1 MKEYYYFIVE
11 GVHDTAA
18 LRRFLKLFNIKSV
31 TQIERI
37 DSFWKRTIPTSF
49 PHNGDLQKRMPV
61 PQFFQNDEISIAIQT
76 AGGDSKIVDAFEGL
90 WNIDY
95 EKLSGLA
102 IFCDAD
108 DQTAEYRF
116 NDLTSYLTDNIDEE
130 YKILFENL
138 EFNQINVSP
147 MKFSIFVFPNNK
159 DDGTLEK
166 LLLEGGEVVYPHLLD
181 EARKY
186 VASIPEEYKR
196 HWRPSSESKVLFGVV
211 ANVLKPGK
219 ANQVSI
225 QDNEWISLKTIEQ
238 VNQVRLYEFLKTF
251 IFNM

>member
-1 MKEYYYFIVE
+1 MRKYYYFIVE
-11 GVHDTAA
+11 GVHDAAA
-18 LRRFLKLFNIKSV
+18 LRRFLKLFSIMSV
-31 TQIERI
+31 TNIERI
-37 DSFWKRTIPTSF
+37 DPFWKRTIPTSF

-108 DQTAEYRF
+108 DKNAEQRF
-116 NDLTSYLTDNIDEE
+116 NDLTSYLIDHVEEE
-130 YKILFENL
+130 YQILFENL
-138 EFNQINVSP
+138 EFNRINENP
-147 MKFSIFVFPNNK
+147 MKFSIFVFPNNE

-196 HWRPSSESKVLFGVV
+196 HWRPSSESKVLFGVA

-225 QDNEWISLKTIEQ
+225 QDNEWISSSTIGQ
-238 VNQVRLYEFLKTF
+238 VNQGRLYQFLKRLLF
-251 IFNM
+251 